1 MRKIHGIISIFRT
14 EFPRSYFWI
23 NCKSSR
29 RLSFP
34 IFIPSLISVIAMKCC
49 LFSPLYRRDP
59 DRNLFDTYI
68 YVNTAYTGLQNTA
81 EPTLLPGAGRL
92 PRPPS
97 PGQNAWKSGQNQW
110 KSGQTTWNYG
120 QRWRPTMFDFEKF
133 PPNVVIFWKID
144 AQHVQNHMKTFFMFF
159 WRSSQNKVFMICV
172 GRIYSHK
179 ELPENISGKFGEIL
193 AKLFCT
199 P

>member
-1 MRKIHGIISIFRT
+1 VRKIHGIINIFRT

-81 EPTLLPGAGRL
+81 EPTLLPGADRL
-92 PRPPS
+92 PS

-120 QRWRPTMFDFEKF
+120 QRWRPTMFDFEKLT
-133 PPNVVIFWKID
+133 PNMCRITWRPFLCFFGGHPKTKCLWSVWGGYIRTKSCL
-144 AQHVQNHMKTFFMFF
+144 KTFPA
-159 WRSSQNKVFMICV
+159 S
-172 GRIYSHK
+172 
-179 ELPENISGKFGEIL
+179 LAKFGQNCFAL
-193 AKLFCT
+193 PKFCLLLHLCV
-199 P
+199 